1 MEVSVSRSRIG
12 VLVVDDHRLM
22 LEGVIRILRT
32 QPDLEVVGVA
42 ATANE
47 ALEQYRLHQPDIT
60 LMDLELRG
68 SHGVQAIRAIR
79 AVHASAHIIVLTM
92 YSGEEDVFGAVDAG
106 ASAYV
111 LKDAIPEDLIST
123 IRAVYGGETVLA
135 PKLEAL
141 VQARREQPSLTRREV
156 QVLRLLIEGKRDK
169 EIAADL
175 RISHRTAEVHIR
187 SIFDKLNVHDR
198 TAALATAIRR
208 GIIHLP

>member
-1 MEVSVSRSRIG
+1 MEVDMNVSRIRI
-12 VLVVDDHRLM
+12 LVVDDHRLM
-22 LEGVIRILRT
+22 LEGVVRILRT
-32 QPDLEVVGVA
+32 QSDLEVVGVA
-42 ATANE
+42 ASAEE

-79 AVHASAHIIVLTM
+79 AIHAAARIIVLTM

-111 LKDAIPEDLIST
+111 LKDAIPEDLIGT

-135 PKLEAL
+135 PQIEAL
-141 VQARREQPSLTRREV
+141 VQARRDQPSLTRREV
-156 QVLRLLIEGKRDK
+156 QVLRLLIDGKRDK